1 MKFYIYLTLI
11 ILIVMIS
18 FPKQINVYL
27 NFIIYIYSL
36 ALLPVFYIKMKQL
49 IISRDFA
56 SLSFFI
62 FFLITITISTIYSKD
77 FRLSMFNLL
86 LYFAYFIIFFAIQ
99 PIFSN
104 QRSRKILISF
114 LIITSVVISAI
125 SLYNTLIL
133 RYVNK
138 ELEGVSFYWVYY
150 GHNHLSALLVF
161 VIPMAFYLISY
172 LKSKYRLLY
181 FLIPFFLI
189 ISLFFTF
196 SRGSIIALIGSFCIS
211 LLAFKIISF
220 KKFLLILFLGALSIF
235 LFLLSLKQSSTFFN
249 ITRDSLEI
257 NSRLAYWNKSL
268 VNWYE
273 SPIFGTG
280 LDTTRYAKLNTEKK
294 KIPDSY
300 YSQNFFIQMLSD
312 GGIFGFL
319 GSFLLIFYLFW
330 KSYIRTLNSLKSV
343 NNYLYFSI
351 WVGIFAS
358 LLNAMIDFDWQL
370 PTVFLLFWILIGILQ
385 TAKKH

>member
-1 MKFYIYLTLI
+1 
-11 ILIVMIS
+11 
-18 FPKQINVYL
+18 
-27 NFIIYIYSL
+27 
-36 ALLPVFYIKMKQL
+36 MKQL

-161 VIPMAFYLISY
+161 VIPMAFYLYISH